1 MHLDFTYAP
10 LGMAFAALM
19 YVIGNA
25 AWMNHLAR
33 RRLWA
38 GWLMWFLSAV
48 LVLLAGGAI
57 ENRLA
62 GGAGAWATLTS
73 ADNEKHW
80 IIVTLY
86 ALMSVPAAASVIFR
100 LDTRWTRIAV
110 TLVALLVFIPLGA
123 QLHDP
128 ENSRILFSLGAALAV
143 IGLLW
148 GWSIMLDEE
157 PAPHRK
163 TVPVEEMNA

>member
-19 YVIGNA
+19 YVLGNA
-25 AWMNHLAR
+25 LWMNHLAR

-38 GWLMWFLSAV
+38 GWLLWGASAL

-62 GGAGAWATLTS
+62 GGDGIWQTLS
-73 ADNEKHW
+73 AADGEKHW

-100 LDTRWTRIAV
+100 VDARWTRIAV
-110 TLVALLVFIPLGA
+110 MLVALLIFIPLGA

-128 ENSRILFSLGAALAV
+128 ENSHTLFSLGATLAV
-143 IGLLW
+143 VGLLW
-148 GWSIMLDEE
+148 GWSVMLDED
-157 PAPHRK
+157 PARLPRRRDATEK
-163 TVPVEEMNA
+163 AA